1 MGRFPR
7 KAVARIGA
15 AVGLAGVITLGVALP
30 ASAAA
35 ASNAYAV
42 KAELLAGV
50 VRVAP
55 TPLSTYPSGS
65 SLHTVTVDLG
75 SLGSV
80 KLLNAL
86 TTGNNTA
93 GTSTAKAS
101 VGEVRVGLE
110 PLVASPGSGVK
121 PAAVAQVRQQA
132 AAIKADAITATCQA
146 NGGKVYGTA
155 ELATVKLGNHLLD
168 VHPRVNS
175 EVGIP
180 GVLSVKLNEQYVVH
194 GVLTVNAVH
203 ITLLSGVGGDLILGH
218 AQCGP
223 NAPEEGSPIV
233 TKGFLGGIG
242 VLAIAGVG
250 GFFIRRRRL
259 DAGSAA

>member
-1 MGRFPR
+1 MGRFP
-7 KAVARIGA
+7 KGAVRIGA

-35 ASNAYAV
+35 ASHAYGV
-42 KAELLAGV
+42 KAELLAGL

-55 TPLSTYPSGS
+55 TPASAFPNGS
-65 SLHTVTVDLG
+65 DLHTVTVSLG

-80 KLLNAL
+80 QVLNAA

-101 VGEVRVGLE
+101 IAKVRVGLS
-110 PLVASPGSGVK
+110 PLVTAGNSGVK
-121 PAAVAQVRQQA
+121 PAAISQVQTQA

-146 NGGKVYGTA
+146 NGGKVWGDA
-155 ELATVKLGNHLLD
+155 DLVNAALGNTVLD
-168 VHPRVNS
+168 AHPAPNS

-180 GVLSVKLNEQYVVH
+180 GVLLVKLNEQFKH
-194 GVLTVNAVH
+194 DGVLEVNAVH
-203 ITLLSGVGGDLILGH
+203 IKLLSGVGGDLVLGH
-218 AQCGP
+218 ADCGP

-233 TKGFLGGIG
+233 TKGFLGGLG
-242 VLAIAGVG
+242 VLMLAGIG
-250 GFFIRRRRL
+250 GFFIRRRRI
-259 DAGSAA
+259 ATV